1 MARKVF
7 FSFHFDRDI
16 WRVGQVRNTWLTKP
30 DRESAGYWD
39 KARWEQV
46 QRQGDDA
53 VKSWI
58 NNSLDGTSVTVLLI
72 GNETAT
78 RRWVTYELWK
88 SYERGNGMV
97 GITIHN
103 IKDKFGLP
111 DTPGSA
117 AAPVYQSGG
126 RTYHFSELYPVY
138 DWVLDNG
145 YTNIG
150 SWVEQAAKQA
160 HR

>member
-16 WRVGQVRNTWLTKP
+16 WRVGQVRNAWLTKP
-30 DRESAGYWD
+30 DREEAGYWD
-39 KARWEQV
+39 KAKWEQV
-46 QRQGDDA
+46 KRQGDDA
-53 VKSWI
+53 IKSWI
-58 NNSLDGTSVTVLLI
+58 NNSLNGTSVTVLLI
-72 GNETAT
+72 GSETST
-78 RRWVTYELWK
+78 RRWVQHELWR

-103 IKDKFGLP
+103 IKDKFGTP
-111 DTPGSA
+111 DAPGSIA
-117 AAPVYQSGG
+117 VPVFQQDGQTHY
-126 RTYHFSELYPVY
+126 FSELYPVY

-150 SWVEQAAKQA
+150 SWVEQAARQA
-160 HR
+160 GK